1 MYGGLGM
8 LANQARVRFEH
19 FLLFFIIL
27 QPVLDLLTS
36 LSITLLK
43 SNATVGILVRFLI
56 MAVGGIYILIQ
67 AKEKENRKFLIYLI
81 LLAGVLGIGFIN
93 NKLVKNPIVLGE
105 EVKFVAKALY
115 IYIMLGSY
123 ILALKSLKKTVN
135 ISDKVRNSIVYSTL
149 IINAIMVISISTSTD
164 FGSYEW
170 MKVGSRGWF
179 YAGNELGSI
188 LAIIFPIVVLYSIQK
203 TKSVKH
209 VLYWIP
215 SLLMIYSLIQVG
227 TKVGM
232 GSIGATLAAAIGI
245 IFLQLLFDRK
255 NPNKKSLALNAVIA
269 IVLLAGVVGTFKQ
282 TPLAQNMGIHN
293 NYLTEQNVAQ
303 QGQKEQEIKEK
314 LKKEQELKAKEE
326 NHHKVEK
333 PEEKAKIEEEV
344 KKELEKEQKK
354 ENQENLIFSGRQ
366 VYEERHKQF
375 FKEAPMTQ
383 KLLGMGYAGNF
394 KYNEQKQ
401 PDPKLIEM
409 DFHDW
414 FYDFGIIGFVL
425 LMIPFVYYGLRILL
439 AFITR
444 FKEIFNIKYGMIAA
458 SLLLALGIAYIAGHI
473 LTAPGVGIYFVVV
486 LAYLI
491 VDLEIE

>member
-1 MYGGLGM
+1 M

-81 LLAGVLGIGFIN
+81 LLAGVLGVGFIN
-93 NKLVKNPIVLGE
+93 NKLVKDPIVLSE

-232 GSIGATLAAAIGI
+232 GSIGVTLAAAIGI
-245 IFLQLLFDRK
+245 IVLQLLFDRK
-255 NPNKKSLALNAVIA
+255 NPNKKSLAFNAVIA

-293 NYLTEQNVAQ
+293 NYLSEQNVAQ
-303 QGQKEQEIKEK
+303 QGQKEKEIKEK

-326 NHHKVEK
+326 KHHKVEK

-375 FKEAPMTQ
+375 FKEAPMSQ

-414 FYDFGIIGFVL
+414 FYDFGIIGFAL
-425 LMIPFVYYGLRILL
+425 LMIPFIYYGLRILL
-439 AFITR
+439 VFITR

>member
-1 MYGGLGM
+1 M

-93 NKLVKNPIVLGE
+93 NKLVKDPIVLSE

-203 TKSVKH
+203 TKSWKH
-209 VLYWIP
+209 ILYWIP

-232 GSIGATLAAAIGI
+232 GSIGATLVAAIGI
-245 IFLQLLFDRK
+245 ILLQLLFDRK

-293 NYLTEQNVAQ
+293 NYLSEQNVAQ
-303 QGQKEQEIKEK
+303 QGQKEKEIKEK

-375 FKEAPMTQ
+375 FKEAPMPQ

-425 LMIPFVYYGLRILL
+425 LMIPFIYYGLRILL
-439 AFITR
+439 AFATR
-444 FKEIFNIKYGMIAA
+444 FKDIFNIKYGMISA

>member
-1 MYGGLGM
+1 M

-36 LSITLLK
+36 LSIVLLK

-81 LLAGVLGIGFIN
+81 LLAVVLGIGFIN

-123 ILALKSLKKTVN
+123 ILALKSLKKKVN

-164 FGSYEW
+164 FGSYQW

-245 IFLQLLFDRK
+245 IVLQLLFDRR
-255 NPNKKSLALNAVIA
+255 NPNKRSLVLNGLIA
-269 IVLLAGVVGTFKQ
+269 IFLLAGVVGTFKM

-293 NYLTEQNVAQ
+293 NYLSEQNVAQ
-303 QGQKEQEIKEK
+303 QGQKEKEIKEK
-314 LKKEQELKAKEE
+314 IKKEEKQ
-326 NHHKVEK
+326 HKVEK
-333 PEEKAKIEEEV
+333 PEEKAKVEAEV

-375 FKEAPMTQ
+375 FKEAPTSQ

-394 KYNEQKQ
+394 KYNEQKE

-414 FYDFGIIGFVL
+414 FYAFGIIGFAL
-425 LMIPFVYYGLRILL
+425 MMIPFIYYGVRILL
-439 AFITR
+439 AFVTR
-444 FKEIFNIKYGMIAA
+444 FKEIFNVKYGMITA
-458 SLLLALGIAYIAGHI
+458 SLVLALGIAYIAGHI

-486 LAYLI
+486 LACLI

>member
-1 MYGGLGM
+1 
-8 LANQARVRFEH
+8 
-19 FLLFFIIL
+19 
-27 QPVLDLLTS
+27 
-36 LSITLLK
+36 
-43 SNATVGILVRFLI
+43 
-56 MAVGGIYILIQ
+56 
-67 AKEKENRKFLIYLI
+67 
-81 LLAGVLGIGFIN
+81 
-93 NKLVKNPIVLGE
+93 
-105 EVKFVAKALY
+105 
-115 IYIMLGSY
+115 MLGSY
-123 ILALKSLKKTVN
+123 ILALKSLKKKVN

-203 TKSVKH
+203 TKSWKH

-245 IFLQLLFDRK
+245 IVLQLLFDRK

-282 TPLAQNMGIHN
+282 NAISTKIWAFTITIYQSK
-293 NYLTEQNVAQ
+293 NVAQ
-303 QGQKEQEIKEK
+303 QGQKEKEIKEK

-375 FKEAPMTQ
+375 FKEAPTSQ

-414 FYDFGIIGFVL
+414 FYDFGIIGFAL
-425 LMIPFVYYGLRILL
+425 LMIPFIYYGLRILL
-439 AFITR
+439 VFITR

>member
-1 MYGGLGM
+1 M

-36 LSITLLK
+36 LSIELLK
-43 SNATVGILVRFLI
+43 VNATVGIMVRFLI
-56 MAVGGIYILIQ
+56 MAMGGIYILIQ
-67 AKEKENRKFLIYLI
+67 AKERENRKFLIYLV
-81 LLAGVLGIGFIN
+81 LLGVVLGIGFIN
-93 NKLVKNPIVLGE
+93 NKLIKSPIVLAE
-105 EVKFVAKALY
+105 EVKFIGKALY

-135 ISDKVRNSIVYSTL
+135 ISDKVRNNIVYSTL
-149 IINAIMVISISTSTD
+149 IINAVMVVSITTSTD

-203 TKSVKH
+203 TKSMKH

-245 IFLQLLFDRK
+245 IVLQLLFDRK
-255 NPNKKSLALNAVIA
+255 NPNKKALVLNALIA
-269 IVLLAGVVGTFKQ
+269 IVLLAGVVGTFKK

-293 NYLTEQNVAQ
+293 NYLSEQNVAQ

-314 LKKEQELKAKEE
+314 IKKEQEIKEKEE
-326 NHHKVEK
+326 KQHKVEK
-333 PEEKAKIEEEV
+333 PEEKAKIEAEV
-344 KKELEKEQKK
+344 KKEIEKEQKK

-375 FKEAPMTQ
+375 FKEAPMSQ
-383 KLLGMGYAGNF
+383 KLFGMGYAGNF

-414 FYDFGIIGFVL
+414 FYDFGIIGFAL
-425 LMIPFVYYGLRILL
+425 MMIPFIYYGLRILI
-439 AFITR
+439 AFVTR
-444 FKEIFNIKYGMIAA
+444 FKEIFNIKYGMISA
-458 SLLLALGIAYIAGHI
+458 SLVLALGIAYIAGHI

>member
-1 MYGGLGM
+1 M

-203 TKSVKH
+203 TKSWKH
-209 VLYWIP
+209 ILYWIP

-245 IFLQLLFDRK
+245 IILQLLFDRK

-293 NYLTEQNVAQ
+293 NYLSEQNVAQ
-303 QGQKEQEIKEK
+303 QGQKEKEIKEK

-326 NHHKVEK
+326 KHHKGEK

-375 FKEAPMTQ
+375 FKEAPMSQ

-425 LMIPFVYYGLRILL
+425 LMIPFIYYGLRILL
-439 AFITR
+439 AFATR
-444 FKEIFNIKYGMIAA
+444 FKDIFNIKYGMISA

>member
-1 MYGGLGM
+1 M
-8 LANQARVRFEH
+8 LANQARVRFER

-93 NKLVKNPIVLGE
+93 NKLVKNPIVLSE

-203 TKSVKH
+203 TKSWKH
-209 VLYWIP
+209 ILYWIP

-245 IFLQLLFDRK
+245 IVLQLLFDRK
-255 NPNKKSLALNAVIA
+255 NPNKKSLALNAVIS

-293 NYLTEQNVAQ
+293 NYLSEQNVAQ
-303 QGQKEQEIKEK
+303 QGQKEKEIKEK
-314 LKKEQELKAKEE
+314 LKKEQELKEKEE

-375 FKEAPMTQ
+375 FKEAPMSQ

-425 LMIPFVYYGLRILL
+425 LMIPFIYYGLRILL
-439 AFITR
+439 AFATR
-444 FKEIFNIKYGMIAA
+444 FKDIFNIKYGMISA

>member
-1 MYGGLGM
+1 M

-93 NKLVKNPIVLGE
+93 NKLVKDPIVLGE

-203 TKSVKH
+203 TKSWKH
-209 VLYWIP
+209 ILYWIP

-232 GSIGATLAAAIGI
+232 GSIGATLAVAIGI
-245 IFLQLLFDRK
+245 IVLQLLFNRK

-293 NYLTEQNVAQ
+293 NYLSEQNVAQ

-375 FKEAPMTQ
+375 FKEAPLSQ

-414 FYDFGIIGFVL
+414 FYDFGIIGFAL
-425 LMIPFVYYGLRILL
+425 LMIPFIYYGLRILL
-439 AFITR
+439 AFATR
-444 FKEIFNIKYGMIAA
+444 FKDIFNIKYGMIAA

>member
-1 MYGGLGM
+1 M

-36 LSITLLK
+36 LSIVLLK

-81 LLAGVLGIGFIN
+81 LLAVVLGIGFIN

-123 ILALKSLKKTVN
+123 ILALKSLKKKVN

-164 FGSYEW
+164 FGSYQW

-245 IFLQLLFDRK
+245 IVLQLLFDRK
-255 NPNKKSLALNAVIA
+255 NPNKRSLVLNGLIA
-269 IVLLAGVVGTFKQ
+269 IVLLAGVVGTFKM

-293 NYLTEQNVAQ
+293 NYLSEQNVAQ
-303 QGQKEQEIKEK
+303 QSQKEKEIKEK
-314 LKKEQELKAKEE
+314 IKKEEKQ
-326 NHHKVEK
+326 HKVEK
-333 PEEKAKIEEEV
+333 PEEKAKVEAEV

-375 FKEAPMTQ
+375 FKEAPMSQ
-383 KLLGMGYAGNF
+383 KLLGMGYAGNY

-414 FYDFGIIGFVL
+414 FYDFGIIGFAL
-425 LMIPFVYYGLRILL
+425 LMIPFIYYGLRILL

-444 FKEIFNIKYGMIAA
+444 FKEIFNIKYGMITA
-458 SLLLALGIAYIAGHI
+458 SLVLALGIAYIAGHI
-473 LTAPGVGIYFVVV
+473 LTAPGVGIYFVVL

>member
-1 MYGGLGM
+1 M
-8 LANQARVRFEH
+8 LANQARVRFER

-203 TKSVKH
+203 TKSWKH
-209 VLYWIP
+209 ILYWIP

-245 IFLQLLFDRK
+245 ILLQLLFDRK

-293 NYLTEQNVAQ
+293 NYLSEQNVAQ
-303 QGQKEQEIKEK
+303 QGQKEKEIKEK
-314 LKKEQELKAKEE
+314 LKKEQELKEKEE

-375 FKEAPMTQ
+375 FKEAPMSQ

-425 LMIPFVYYGLRILL
+425 LMIPFIYYGLRILL
-439 AFITR
+439 AFATR
-444 FKEIFNIKYGMIAA
+444 FKDIFNIKYGMISA

>member
-1 MYGGLGM
+1 M

-81 LLAGVLGIGFIN
+81 LLAGVLGVGFIN
-93 NKLVKNPIVLGE
+93 NKLVKDPIVLSE

-215 SLLMIYSLIQVG
+215 SILMIYSLIQVG

-232 GSIGATLAAAIGI
+232 GSIGVTLAAAIGI
-245 IFLQLLFDRK
+245 IVLQLLFDRK
-255 NPNKKSLALNAVIA
+255 NPNKKALALNAVIA
-269 IVLLAGVVGTFKQ
+269 IILLAGVVGMFKQ

-303 QGQKEQEIKEK
+303 QDQKEQEIKDK
-314 LKKEQELKAKEE
+314 LKKEQELKEKEE
-326 NHHKVEK
+326 KHHKAEK
-333 PEEKAKIEEEV
+333 PEEKAKIEVEV

-375 FKEAPMTQ
+375 FKEAPVSQ

-425 LMIPFVYYGLRILL
+425 LMIPFIYYGLRILL
-439 AFITR
+439 AFAKR
-444 FKEIFNIKYGMIAA
+444 FKDIFNIKYGMISA

>member
-1 MYGGLGM
+1 M

-81 LLAGVLGIGFIN
+81 LLAGVLGVGFIN
-93 NKLVKNPIVLGE
+93 NKLVKDPIVLSE

-203 TKSVKH
+203 TKSWKH

-245 IFLQLLFDRK
+245 IVLQLLFDRK
-255 NPNKKSLALNAVIA
+255 NPNKKSLAFNAVIA

-293 NYLTEQNVAQ
+293 NYLSEQNVAQ
-303 QGQKEQEIKEK
+303 QGQKEKEIKEK

-326 NHHKVEK
+326 KHHKVEK

-375 FKEAPMTQ
+375 FKEAPTSQ

-414 FYDFGIIGFVL
+414 FYDFGIIGFAL
-425 LMIPFVYYGLRILL
+425 LMIPFIYYGLRILL
-439 AFITR
+439 VFITR

>member
-1 MYGGLGM
+1 M

-36 LSITLLK
+36 LSIELLK
-43 SNATVGILVRFLI
+43 VNATVGIMVRFLI
-56 MAVGGIYILIQ
+56 MAMGGIYILIQ
-67 AKEKENRKFLIYLI
+67 AKERENRKFLIYLV
-81 LLAGVLGIGFIN
+81 LLGVVLGIGFVN
-93 NKLVKNPIVLGE
+93 NKLIKSPIVLAE
-105 EVKFVAKALY
+105 EVKFIGKALY

-135 ISDKVRNSIVYSTL
+135 ISDKVRNNIVYSTL
-149 IINAIMVISISTSTD
+149 IINAVMVISITTSTD

-245 IFLQLLFDRK
+245 IVLQLLFDRR
-255 NPNKKSLALNAVIA
+255 NPNKRSLVLNGLIA
-269 IVLLAGVVGTFKQ
+269 IALLAGVVGTFKM

-293 NYLTEQNVAQ
+293 NYLSEQNVAQ
-303 QGQKEQEIKEK
+303 QGQKEKEIKEK
-314 LKKEQELKAKEE
+314 IKKEEKQ
-326 NHHKVEK
+326 HKVEK
-333 PEEKAKIEEEV
+333 PEEKAKVEAEV

-375 FKEAPMTQ
+375 FKEAPMSQ
-383 KLLGMGYAGNF
+383 KLFGMGYAGNF

-425 LMIPFVYYGLRILL
+425 MMIPFIYYGLRILI
-439 AFITR
+439 AFVTR
-444 FKEIFNIKYGMIAA
+444 FKEIFNIKYGMISA
-458 SLLLALGIAYIAGHI
+458 SLVLALGIAYIAGHI

>member
-1 MYGGLGM
+1 M

-19 FLLFFIIL
+19 FLLIFIIL

-36 LSITLLK
+36 LSIELLK
-43 SNATVGILVRFLI
+43 VNATVGIMVRFLI
-56 MAVGGIYILIQ
+56 MAMGGIYILIQ
-67 AKEKENRKFLIYLI
+67 AKERENRKFLIYLV
-81 LLAGVLGIGFIN
+81 LLGAILGIGFIN
-93 NKLVKNPIVLGE
+93 NKLIKSPIVIAE
-105 EVKFVAKALY
+105 EVKFIGKALY
-115 IYIMLGSY
+115 IYIMLVSY

-135 ISDKVRNSIVYSTL
+135 ISDKVRNNIVYSTL
-149 IINAIMVISISTSTD
+149 IINAIMVISITTSTD

-245 IFLQLLFDRK
+245 IVLQLLFDRR
-255 NPNKKSLALNAVIA
+255 NPNKKSLALNALIA
-269 IVLLAGVVGTFKQ
+269 IVLLAGVVGTFKM

-293 NYLTEQNVAQ
+293 NYLAEQNVAQ
-303 QGQKEQEIKEK
+303 HGQKEQEIKDK
-314 LKKEQELKAKEE
+314 LKKEQEIKEKEE
-326 NHHKVEK
+326 KQHKVEK
-333 PEEKAKIEEEV
+333 PEEKAKVEAEV

-375 FKEAPMTQ
+375 FKEAPTSQ
-383 KLLGMGYAGNF
+383 KLLGMGYAGNY

-414 FYDFGIIGFVL
+414 FYDFGIIGFAL
-425 LMIPFVYYGLRILL
+425 MMIPFIYYGVRILL

-444 FKEIFNIKYGMIAA
+444 FKEIFNVKYGMITA
-458 SLLLALGIAYIAGHI
+458 SLVLALGIAYIAGHI

>member
-1 MYGGLGM
+1 M

-81 LLAGVLGIGFIN
+81 LLAGVLGVGFIN
-93 NKLVKNPIVLGE
+93 NKLVKDPIVLGE

-245 IFLQLLFDRK
+245 IVLQLLFDRK

-269 IVLLAGVVGTFKQ
+269 IILLAGVVGTFKQ

-303 QGQKEQEIKEK
+303 QDQKEQEIKDKLKKEQEIKEK
-314 LKKEQELKAKEE
+314 EE
-326 NHHKVEK
+326 KHHKVEK
-333 PEEKAKIEEEV
+333 PEEKAKIEVEV

-375 FKEAPMTQ
+375 FKEAPMSQ

-425 LMIPFVYYGLRILL
+425 LMIPFIYYGLRILL
-439 AFITR
+439 AFATR
-444 FKEIFNIKYGMIAA
+444 FKDIFNIKYGMISA

>member
-1 MYGGLGM
+1 M

-81 LLAGVLGIGFIN
+81 LLAGVLGVGFIN
-93 NKLVKNPIVLGE
+93 NKLVKDPIVLSE

-203 TKSVKH
+203 TKSWKH

-245 IFLQLLFDRK
+245 IVLQLLFDRK

-293 NYLTEQNVAQ
+293 NYLSEQNVAQ
-303 QGQKEQEIKEK
+303 QGQKEKEIKEK

-326 NHHKVEK
+326 KHHKVEK

-375 FKEAPMTQ
+375 FKEAPMSQ

-414 FYDFGIIGFVL
+414 FYDFGIIGFAL
-425 LMIPFVYYGLRILL
+425 LMIPFIYYGLRILL
-439 AFITR
+439 VFITR

>member
-1 MYGGLGM
+1 M

-36 LSITLLK
+36 LSIVLLK

-81 LLAGVLGIGFIN
+81 LLAVVLGIGFIN
-93 NKLVKNPIVLGE
+93 NKLVKNPIVLSE

-123 ILALKSLKKTVN
+123 ILALKSLKKKVN

-164 FGSYEW
+164 FGSYQW

-245 IFLQLLFDRK
+245 IVLQLLFDRR
-255 NPNKKSLALNAVIA
+255 NPNKRSLVLNGLIA
-269 IVLLAGVVGTFKQ
+269 IFLLAGVVGTFKM

-293 NYLTEQNVAQ
+293 NYLSEQNVAQ
-303 QGQKEQEIKEK
+303 QGQKEKEIKEK
-314 LKKEQELKAKEE
+314 IKKEEKQ
-326 NHHKVEK
+326 HKVEK
-333 PEEKAKIEEEV
+333 PEEKAKVEAEV

-375 FKEAPMTQ
+375 FKEAPTSQ
-383 KLLGMGYAGNF
+383 KLLGMGYAGNY

-414 FYDFGIIGFVL
+414 FYDFGIIGFAL
-425 LMIPFVYYGLRILL
+425 MMIPFIYYGVRILL
-439 AFITR
+439 AFVTR
-444 FKEIFNIKYGMIAA
+444 FKEIFNVKYGMITA
-458 SLLLALGIAYIAGHI
+458 SLVLALGIAYIAGHI

-486 LAYLI
+486 LACLI

>member
-1 MYGGLGM
+1 M

-203 TKSVKH
+203 TKSWKH
-209 VLYWIP
+209 ILYWIP

-245 IFLQLLFDRK
+245 IVLQLLFDRK

-293 NYLTEQNVAQ
+293 NYLSEQNVAQ
-303 QGQKEQEIKEK
+303 QGQKEKEIKEK

-375 FKEAPMTQ
+375 FKEAPMSQ

-425 LMIPFVYYGLRILL
+425 LMIPFIYYGLRILL
-439 AFITR
+439 AFATR
-444 FKEIFNIKYGMIAA
+444 FKDIFNIKYGMISA

>member
-1 MYGGLGM
+1 M

-93 NKLVKNPIVLGE
+93 NKLVKDPIVLSE

-203 TKSVKH
+203 TKSWKH
-209 VLYWIP
+209 ILYWIP

-232 GSIGATLAAAIGI
+232 GSIGATLVAAIGI
-245 IFLQLLFDRK
+245 ILLQLLFNRK

-293 NYLTEQNVAQ
+293 NYLSEQNVAQ
-303 QGQKEQEIKEK
+303 QGQKEKEIKEK

-375 FKEAPMTQ
+375 FKEAPMSQ

-425 LMIPFVYYGLRILL
+425 LMIPFIYYGLRILL
-439 AFITR
+439 AFATR
-444 FKEIFNIKYGMIAA
+444 FKDIFNIKYGMISA

>member
-1 MYGGLGM
+1 M
-8 LANQARVRFEH
+8 LANQARVRFER

-93 NKLVKNPIVLGE
+93 NKLVKDPIVLSE

-203 TKSVKH
+203 TKSWKH
-209 VLYWIP
+209 ILYWIP

-245 IFLQLLFDRK
+245 IVLQLLFDRK
-255 NPNKKSLALNAVIA
+255 NPNKKSLTLNAVIA

-293 NYLTEQNVAQ
+293 NYLSEQNVAQ
-303 QGQKEQEIKEK
+303 QGQKEKEIKEK
-314 LKKEQELKAKEE
+314 LKKEQELKEKEE

-375 FKEAPMTQ
+375 FKEAPMSQ

-425 LMIPFVYYGLRILL
+425 LMIPFIYYGLRILL
-439 AFITR
+439 AFATR
-444 FKEIFNIKYGMIAA
+444 FKDIFNIKYGMISA

>member
-1 MYGGLGM
+1 M

-19 FLLFFIIL
+19 FLLIFIIL

-36 LSITLLK
+36 LSIELLK
-43 SNATVGILVRFLI
+43 VNATVGIMVRFLI
-56 MAVGGIYILIQ
+56 MAMGGIYILIQ
-67 AKEKENRKFLIYLI
+67 AKERENRKFLIYLV
-81 LLAGVLGIGFIN
+81 LLGAILGIGFIN
-93 NKLVKNPIVLGE
+93 NKLIKSPIVIAE
-105 EVKFVAKALY
+105 EVKFIGKALY
-115 IYIMLGSY
+115 IYIMLVSY

-135 ISDKVRNSIVYSTL
+135 ISDKVRNNIVYSTL
-149 IINAIMVISISTSTD
+149 IINAIMVISITTSTD

-245 IFLQLLFDRK
+245 IVLQLLFDRR
-255 NPNKKSLALNAVIA
+255 NPNKKSLTLNALIA
-269 IVLLAGVVGTFKQ
+269 IVLLAGVVGTFKM

-293 NYLTEQNVAQ
+293 NYLAEQNVAQ
-303 QGQKEQEIKEK
+303 HGQKEQEIKDK
-314 LKKEQELKAKEE
+314 LKKEQEIKEKEE
-326 NHHKVEK
+326 KQHKVEK
-333 PEEKAKIEEEV
+333 PEEKAKVEAEV

-375 FKEAPMTQ
+375 FKEAPTSQ
-383 KLLGMGYAGNF
+383 KLLGMGYAGNY

-414 FYDFGIIGFVL
+414 FYDFGIIGFAL
-425 LMIPFVYYGLRILL
+425 MMIPFIYYGVRILL
-439 AFITR
+439 AFVTR
-444 FKEIFNIKYGMIAA
+444 FKEIFNVKYGMITA
-458 SLLLALGIAYIAGHI
+458 SLVLALGIAYIAGHI

>member
-1 MYGGLGM
+1 M

-179 YAGNELGSI
+179 YAGNELSSI

-203 TKSVKH
+203 TKSWKH
-209 VLYWIP
+209 ILYWVP

-245 IFLQLLFDRK
+245 IVLQLLFDRK

-269 IVLLAGVVGTFKQ
+269 MVLLAGVVGTFKQ

-293 NYLTEQNVAQ
+293 NYLSEQNVAQ
-303 QGQKEQEIKEK
+303 QGQKEKEIKEK

-375 FKEAPMTQ
+375 FKEAPMSQ

-425 LMIPFVYYGLRILL
+425 LMIPFIYYGLRILL
-439 AFITR
+439 AFATR
-444 FKEIFNIKYGMIAA
+444 FKDIFNIKYGMISA

>member
-1 MYGGLGM
+1 M

-56 MAVGGIYILIQ
+56 MAIGGIYILIQ

-203 TKSVKH
+203 TKSWKH
-209 VLYWIP
+209 ILYWIP

-245 IFLQLLFDRK
+245 IVLQLLFDRK

-269 IVLLAGVVGTFKQ
+269 IILLAGVVGTFKQ

-293 NYLTEQNVAQ
+293 NYLSEQNVAQ
-303 QGQKEQEIKEK
+303 QGQKEKEIKEK

-375 FKEAPMTQ
+375 FKEAPMSQ

-414 FYDFGIIGFVL
+414 FYDFGIIGFIL
-425 LMIPFVYYGLRILL
+425 LMIPFIYYGLRILL
-439 AFITR
+439 AFATR
-444 FKEIFNIKYGMIAA
+444 FKDIFNIKYGMISA

>member
-1 MYGGLGM
+1 M

-36 LSITLLK
+36 LSIILLK

-81 LLAGVLGIGFIN
+81 LLAVVLGIGFIN

-135 ISDKVRNSIVYSTL
+135 ISDKVRNSIVYSSL
-149 IINAIMVISISTSTD
+149 IINAVMVISISTSTD

-203 TKSVKH
+203 TKSVKQ

-245 IFLQLLFDRK
+245 IVLQLLFDRK
-255 NPNKKSLALNAVIA
+255 NSNKKSLVLNAFIA
-269 IVLLAGVVGTFKQ
+269 VVLLAGVAGTFKM
-282 TPLAQNMGIHN
+282 TPLAQNMGIHT
-293 NYLTEQNVAQ
+293 NYLSEQNVAQ
-303 QGQKEQEIKEK
+303 QGQKEKEIKEK
-314 LKKEQELKAKEE
+314 IKKEEKQ
-326 NHHKVEK
+326 HKVEK
-333 PEEKAKIEEEV
+333 PEEKAKIEAEV

-375 FKEAPMTQ
+375 FKEAPMSQ

-414 FYDFGIIGFVL
+414 FYDFGIIGFAL
-425 LMIPFVYYGLRILL
+425 LMIPFIYYGLRILL

-444 FKEIFNIKYGMIAA
+444 FKEIFNIKYGMISV
-458 SLLLALGIAYIAGHI
+458 SLVLALGIAYIAGHI

>member
-1 MYGGLGM
+1 M
-8 LANQARVRFEH
+8 LANQARVRFER

-93 NKLVKNPIVLGE
+93 NKLVKDPIVLSE

-203 TKSVKH
+203 TKSWKH
-209 VLYWIP
+209 ILYWIP

-245 IFLQLLFDRK
+245 IVLQLLFDRK

-293 NYLTEQNVAQ
+293 NYLSEQNVAQ
-303 QGQKEQEIKEK
+303 QGQKEKEIKEK
-314 LKKEQELKAKEE
+314 LKKEQELKEKEE

-375 FKEAPMTQ
+375 FKEAPMSQ

-414 FYDFGIIGFVL
+414 FYDFGIIGFAL
-425 LMIPFVYYGLRILL
+425 LMIPFIYYGLRILL
-439 AFITR
+439 VFITR

>member
-1 MYGGLGM
+1 M

-43 SNATVGILVRFLI
+43 SSATVGILVRFLI

-67 AKEKENRKFLIYLI
+67 AKEKGNRKFLIYLI
-81 LLAGVLGIGFIN
+81 LLAGVLGVGFIN
-93 NKLVKNPIVLGE
+93 NKLVKDPIVLSE

-123 ILALKSLKKTVN
+123 ILALKSLKMKVN
-135 ISDKVRNSIVYSTL
+135 ISDKVRNSIVYATL

-232 GSIGATLAAAIGI
+232 GSIGVTLAAAIGI
-245 IFLQLLFDRK
+245 IVLQLLFDRK

-269 IVLLAGVVGTFKQ
+269 IILLAGVVGTFKQ

-303 QGQKEQEIKEK
+303 QDQKEQEIKEK
-314 LKKEQELKAKEE
+314 LKKEQELKEKEE
-326 NHHKVEK
+326 KHHKVEK
-333 PEEKAKIEEEV
+333 PEEKAKIEVEV

-375 FKEAPMTQ
+375 FKEAPMSQ

-425 LMIPFVYYGLRILL
+425 LMIPFIYYGLRILL
-439 AFITR
+439 AFATR
-444 FKEIFNIKYGMIAA
+444 FKDIFNIKYGMISA

>member
-1 MYGGLGM
+1 M

-36 LSITLLK
+36 LSIVLLK

-81 LLAGVLGIGFIN
+81 ILAVVLGIGFIN
-93 NKLVKNPIVLGE
+93 NKLVKNPIILGE

-123 ILALKSLKKTVN
+123 ILALKSLKKKVN

-164 FGSYEW
+164 FGSYQW

-232 GSIGATLAAAIGI
+232 GSIGATLAAVIGI
-245 IFLQLLFDRK
+245 IVLQLLFDRR
-255 NPNKKSLALNAVIA
+255 NPNKMSLVLNGLIA
-269 IVLLAGVVGTFKQ
+269 IVLLAGVVGTFKM

-293 NYLTEQNVAQ
+293 NYLSEQNVAQ
-303 QGQKEQEIKEK
+303 QGQKEKEIKEK
-314 LKKEQELKAKEE
+314 IKKEEKQ
-326 NHHKVEK
+326 HKVEK
-333 PEEKAKIEEEV
+333 PEEKAKVEAEV

-375 FKEAPMTQ
+375 FKEAPTSQ
-383 KLLGMGYAGNF
+383 KLFGMGYAGNF
-394 KYNEQKQ
+394 KYNEQKE

-414 FYDFGIIGFVL
+414 FYDFGIIGFAL
-425 LMIPFVYYGLRILL
+425 MMIPFIYYGVRILL
-439 AFITR
+439 AFVTR
-444 FKEIFNIKYGMIAA
+444 FKEIFNVKYGMITA
-458 SLLLALGIAYIAGHI
+458 SLVLALGIAYIAGHI

-486 LAYLI
+486 LACLI

>member
-1 MYGGLGM
+1 M

-36 LSITLLK
+36 LSIILLK
-43 SNATVGILVRFLI
+43 ANATVGILVRFLI

-81 LLAGVLGIGFIN
+81 LLAVVLGIGFIN
-93 NKLVKNPIVLGE
+93 NTLVKNPIVLGE

-149 IINAIMVISISTSTD
+149 IINAVMVISISTSTD

-179 YAGNELGSI
+179 FAGNELGSI

-203 TKSVKH
+203 TKSVKQ

-245 IFLQLLFDRK
+245 IVLQLLFDRK
-255 NPNKKSLALNAVIA
+255 NPNKKSLVLNAFIA
-269 IVLLAGVVGTFKQ
+269 VVLLAGVAGTFKM

-293 NYLTEQNVAQ
+293 NYLSEQNVAQ
-303 QGQKEQEIKEK
+303 QGQKEKEIKEK
-314 LKKEQELKAKEE
+314 IKKEEKQ
-326 NHHKVEK
+326 HKVEK
-333 PEEKAKIEEEV
+333 PEEKAKIEAEV

-375 FKEAPMTQ
+375 FKEAPMSQ

-414 FYDFGIIGFVL
+414 FYDFGIIGFAL
-425 LMIPFVYYGLRILL
+425 LMIPFIYYGLRILL

-444 FKEIFNIKYGMIAA
+444 FKEIFNIKYGMLSA
-458 SLLLALGIAYIAGHI
+458 SLVLALGIAYIAGHI

>member
-1 MYGGLGM
+1 M

-36 LSITLLK
+36 LSIELLK
-43 SNATVGILVRFLI
+43 VNATVGIMVRFLI
-56 MAVGGIYILIQ
+56 MAMGGIYILIQ
-67 AKEKENRKFLIYLI
+67 AKERENRKFLIYLV
-81 LLAGVLGIGFIN
+81 LLGAVLGIGFIN
-93 NKLVKNPIVLGE
+93 NKLIKSPIVLAE
-105 EVKFVAKALY
+105 EVKFIGKALY

-135 ISDKVRNSIVYSTL
+135 ISDKVRNNIMYSTL
-149 IINAIMVISISTSTD
+149 IISAVMVISITTGTD

-203 TKSVKH
+203 TKSVKN

-245 IFLQLLFDRK
+245 IVLQLLFDRR
-255 NPNKKSLALNAVIA
+255 NPNKRSLVLNGLIA
-269 IVLLAGVVGTFKQ
+269 IVLLAGVVGTFKM

-293 NYLTEQNVAQ
+293 NYLSEQNVAQ
-303 QGQKEQEIKEK
+303 QGQKEKEIKEK
-314 LKKEQELKAKEE
+314 IKKEEKQ
-326 NHHKVEK
+326 HKVEK
-333 PEEKAKIEEEV
+333 PEEKAKVEAEV

-375 FKEAPMTQ
+375 FKEAPTSQ

-414 FYDFGIIGFVL
+414 FYDFGIIGFAL
-425 LMIPFVYYGLRILL
+425 MMIPFIYYGVRILL
-439 AFITR
+439 AFVTR
-444 FKEIFNIKYGMIAA
+444 FKEIFNIKYGMITA
-458 SLLLALGIAYIAGHI
+458 SLVLALGIAYIAGHI
-473 LTAPGVGIYFVVV
+473 LTAPGVGIYFVVL

>member
-1 MYGGLGM
+1 M

-36 LSITLLK
+36 LSIVLLK

-81 LLAGVLGIGFIN
+81 LLAVVLGIGFIN

-123 ILALKSLKKTVN
+123 ILALKSLKKKVN

-164 FGSYEW
+164 FGSYQW

-232 GSIGATLAAAIGI
+232 GSIGATLAASIGI
-245 IFLQLLFDRK
+245 IILQLLFDRR
-255 NPNKKSLALNAVIA
+255 NPNKKSLVLNGLIA
-269 IVLLAGVVGTFKQ
+269 IVLLAGVVGTFKM

-293 NYLTEQNVAQ
+293 NYLSEQNVAQ
-303 QGQKEQEIKEK
+303 QGQKEKEIKEK
-314 LKKEQELKAKEE
+314 IKKEEKQ
-326 NHHKVEK
+326 HKVEK
-333 PEEKAKIEEEV
+333 PEEKAKIEAEV

-375 FKEAPMTQ
+375 FKEAPMSQ
-383 KLLGMGYAGNF
+383 KLLGMGYAGNY

-414 FYDFGIIGFVL
+414 FYDFGIIGFAL
-425 LMIPFVYYGLRILL
+425 LMIPFIYYGLRILL

-444 FKEIFNIKYGMIAA
+444 FKEIFNIKYGMITA
-458 SLLLALGIAYIAGHI
+458 SLVLALGIAYIAGHI
-473 LTAPGVGIYFVVV
+473 LTAPGVGIYFVVL

>member
-1 MYGGLGM
+1 MILYGGLGM
-8 LANQARVRFEH
+8 LANQARIRFER
-19 FLLFFIIL
+19 FLLFFIIV

-36 LSITLLK
+36 LSIIVLK
-43 SNATVGILVRFLI
+43 INTTFGVIARFLI
-56 MAVGGIYILIQ
+56 MAICGIYILLQ

-81 LLAGVLGIGFIN
+81 LLGVVLGIGFIN
-93 NKLVKNPIVLGE
+93 NKLIKSPIVLGE

-115 IYIMLGSY
+115 IYIMLSSY
-123 ILALKSLKKTVN
+123 ILALKSLKKITN
-135 ISDKVRNSIVYSTL
+135 IGDKVRNNIMYSTL
-149 IINAIMVISISTSTD
+149 IINIVMVVSITTSTD

-203 TKSVKH
+203 TKSITSI
-209 VLYWIP
+209 LYWIP

-232 GSIGATLAAAIGI
+232 GSIGATLAAAIVI
-245 IFLQLLFDRK
+245 ILLQLLFDRRS
-255 NPNKKSLALNAVIA
+255 PNKKALLLNGVIA
-269 IVLLAGVVGTFKQ
+269 IVLLAGVVGTFKK
-282 TPLAQNMGIHN
+282 TPLAKNMGIHTG
-293 NYLTEQNVAQ
+293 YLAEQNAAQ
-303 QGQKEQEIKEK
+303 QQQKEKEIKEK
-314 LKKEQELKAKEE
+314 LKEQ
-326 NHHKVEK
+326 HKTEK
-333 PEEKAKIEEEV
+333 PQEKAKVEEEV
-344 KKELEKEQKK
+344 KKELQKEQKK

-366 VYEERHKQF
+366 VYAERHKQF
-375 FKEAPMTQ
+375 FNEAPMSQ

-394 KYNEQKQ
+394 KYNPEKQ

-414 FYDFGIIGFVL
+414 FYDFGIIGFAL
-425 LMIPFVYYGLRILL
+425 MMIPFIYYGLRILL

-444 FKEIFNIKYGMIAA
+444 FKDIFNIKYGMLAT
-458 SLLLALGIAYIAGHI
+458 SLGLALGIAYIAGHI
-473 LTAPGVGIYFVVV
+473 FTAPGVGIYFVVV

>member
-1 MYGGLGM
+1 M

-19 FLLFFIIL
+19 FLLIFIIL

-36 LSITLLK
+36 LSIELLK
-43 SNATVGILVRFLI
+43 VNATVGIMVRFLI
-56 MAVGGIYILIQ
+56 MAMGGIYILIQ
-67 AKEKENRKFLIYLI
+67 AKERENRKFLIYLV
-81 LLAGVLGIGFIN
+81 LLGAILGIGFIN
-93 NKLVKNPIVLGE
+93 NKLIKSPIVIAE
-105 EVKFVAKALY
+105 EVKFIGKALY
-115 IYIMLGSY
+115 IYIMLVSY

-149 IINAIMVISISTSTD
+149 IINAIMVISITTSTD

-245 IFLQLLFDRK
+245 IVLQLLFDRR
-255 NPNKKSLALNAVIA
+255 NPNKKSLTLNALIA
-269 IVLLAGVVGTFKQ
+269 IVLLAGVVGTFKM

-293 NYLTEQNVAQ
+293 NYLAEQNVAQ
-303 QGQKEQEIKEK
+303 HGQKEQEIKDK
-314 LKKEQELKAKEE
+314 LKKEQEIKEKEE
-326 NHHKVEK
+326 KQHKVEK
-333 PEEKAKIEEEV
+333 PEEKAKVEAEV

-375 FKEAPMTQ
+375 FKEAPTSQ
-383 KLLGMGYAGNF
+383 KLLGMGYAGNY

-414 FYDFGIIGFVL
+414 FYDFGIIGFAL
-425 LMIPFVYYGLRILL
+425 MMIPFIYYGVRILL
-439 AFITR
+439 AFVTR
-444 FKEIFNIKYGMIAA
+444 FKEIFNVKYGMITA
-458 SLLLALGIAYIAGHI
+458 SLVLALGIAYIAGHI